1 MIWLT
6 SSASRRVDLNADV
19 ILMTNTVDYFR
30 TKTTLISTG
39 ATPVVNLWL
48 HELQAYGCLYLC

>member
-6 SSASRRVDLNADV
+6 SSASRRIDLKARD
-19 ILMTNTVDYFR
+19 ILMTNTADYFK

-39 ATPVVNLWL
+39 ATPVVNLRL
-48 HELQAYGCLYLC
+48 HEL